1 MTAHL
6 TAMLLFAALVALSGD
21 IARAGGLLL
30 IGVILVGAP
39 VLVKHIERMEG

>member
-1 MTAHL
+1 
-6 TAMLLFAALVALSGD
+6 MLLFAALVALSGD

-39 VLVKHIERMEG
+39 VLVKHIEAKG